1 MLLLYIYC
9 YRKTSLC
16 FSFLLRKEEKH
27 LKLYWES
34 FLLDK
39 SKNFLLLK
47 PAGQRPLRIF
57 CKTPECVEY
66 SCLFLLRH
74 QFLSRDLPLRL
85 LTLSLTMVFALQG
98 PALFSSLSD
107 HPPLLVICFTSVP
120 HYSHFEMSML
130 NALVC
135 NFRIYKPFLTNNLKF
150 KDEVFGIQ
158 VLIFRN

>member
-1 MLLLYIYC
+1 MLLLYFYC
-9 YRKTSLC
+9 YGKTSLC

-39 SKNFLLLK
+39 SENFLLLK
-47 PAGQRPLRIF
+47 PTGQRPLRIF
-57 CKTPECVEY
+57 CKTPECVAY
-66 SCLFLLRH
+66 SCLFLRH
-74 QFLSRDLPLRL
+74 QFLSRDLPLSL
-85 LTLSLTMVFALQG
+85 MTLSLTVVYALQR
-98 PALFSSLSD
+98 PAVFSSLSD
-107 HPPLLVICFTSVP
+107 HSPLLVICFTNVP

-135 NFRIYKPFLTNNLKF
+135 NFRIYKPFLMNNLKF
-150 KDEVFGIQ
+150 KDDVFGIW